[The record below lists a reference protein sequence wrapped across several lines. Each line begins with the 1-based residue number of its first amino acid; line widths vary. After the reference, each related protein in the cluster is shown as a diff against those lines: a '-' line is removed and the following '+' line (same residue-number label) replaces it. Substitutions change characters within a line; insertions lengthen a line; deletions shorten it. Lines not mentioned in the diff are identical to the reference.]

1 VVSFG
6 CPCRSQ
12 EQSTKAGKPYL
23 NNHLRFKILYHQEPT
38 GEHGSNPAPD
48 PRPMLPPPA
57 APAPVVAV
65 QASITSEDT
74 VGYYGSR
81 IVGFEVEAFRYV
93 LLEVVALLLRDS
105 L

>member
-1 VVSFG
+1 
-6 CPCRSQ
+6 
-12 EQSTKAGKPYL
+12 
-23 NNHLRFKILYHQEPT
+23 
-38 GEHGSNPAPD
+38 
-48 PRPMLPPPA
+48 MLPPPA